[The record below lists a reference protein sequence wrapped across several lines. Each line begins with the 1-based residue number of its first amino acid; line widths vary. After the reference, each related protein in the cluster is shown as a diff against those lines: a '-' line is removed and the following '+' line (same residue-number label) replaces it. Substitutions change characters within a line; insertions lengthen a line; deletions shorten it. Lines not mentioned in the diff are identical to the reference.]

1 VPRPRKKTKSVDARN
16 ATQAPAAARR
26 RKPTVSRAEKSEAI
40 RRALLEAAGTVV
52 GRHGYAGASI
62 ARITMAA
69 NVAQGTFYNYF
80 DSRHA
85 LFAQLL
91 PEIGQF
97 MIDEIGAKVRQHT
110 RLADREEARIRGYL
124 QFLRTHPGFYRVLRE
139 AETFAPEAHRA
150 HMANMVAG
158 YGRALRAERERAG
171 APPLPD
177 QQIEKIVY
185 MLLGARDYLAMQYQ
199 EGGNDPA
206 TVDDET
212 VATYMRALRGG
223 LFDDIPD
230 DVA

>member
-1 VPRPRKKTKSVDARN
+1 MARPRKKTKSADARGV
-16 ATQAPAAARR
+16 TPAPATARR

-40 RRALLEAAGTVV
+40 RRALLEAAGAVV
-52 GRHGYAGASI
+52 GRYGYAGASI

-80 DSRHA
+80 DSRDA
-85 LFAQLL
+85 LFAHLL
-91 PEIGQF
+91 PEIGQL

-124 QFLRTHPGFYRVLRE
+124 EFLRTHPGFYRVLRE
-139 AETFAPEAHRA
+139 AETFAPEAHRK

-158 YGRALRAERERAG
+158 YTRALRAERERAG
-171 APPLPD
+171 AAPLPD

-199 EGGNDPA
+199 GPGNAPTA
-206 TVDDET
+206 ADDET